1 MYTWTKWPCWQDVFM
16 LRFKNMVIHSP
27 RLTWLQLLLDATSA
41 ITRDQ
46 NWAPDV
52 APFTEVTSQQ
62 YIGELLPWEKK
73 TFCSYWSRYLFWL
86 CICLSYTWSFWPNY
100 NLWPYKVTYPLSWYS
115 TQYVFWP
122 RNTFHTQRIATA
134 GPHDHG
140 IHWSYHVL
148 HHPKAAGQIE
158 IWNGLL
164 KTQLQCQLSS
174 SSLEGWGRV
183 LQKTVY
189 TLSQHPV

>member
-1 MYTWTKWPCWQDVFM
+1 MNKVAMLARCVHASVQKHGNSLTKADLATAAAGCHICHHQRPK
-16 LRFKNMVIHSP
+16 LSP
-27 RLTWLQLLLDATSA
+27 RCSTIHWSDQPA
-41 ITRDQ
+41 IHWR
-46 NWAPDV
+46 A
-52 APFTEVTSQQ
+52 SSM
-62 YIGELLPWEKK
+62 GKK